1 MRGLVVFDGLRE
13 LGFHVGVDSLENVL
27 VAGDG
32 RVCIPYLRENGDGVG
47 EGGGSGKTTREA
59 CLTSILPH
67 TSPNLKKEK
76 NKISNRMKKSPTNL
90 CSVTMARPP

>member
-47 EGGGSGKTTREA
+47 EGGGGGGSGGSGGGSGSGGWIWGYGRH
-59 CLTSILPH
+59 LI
-67 TSPNLKKEK
+67 
-76 NKISNRMKKSPTNL
+76 
-90 CSVTMARPP
+90 V

>member
-13 LGFHVGVDSLENVL
+13 LGFHVGVDSFKDIL

-47 EGGGSGKTTREA
+47 EGSGGGIVCSGGG
-59 CLTSILPH
+59 
-67 TSPNLKKEK
+67 
-76 NKISNRMKKSPTNL
+76 
-90 CSVTMARPP
+90 

>member
-13 LGFHVGVDSLENVL
+13 LGFHVVVDSFENIL

-47 EGGGSGKTTREA
+47 ERSRRREGLSGRIGRGWKRLHRA
-59 CLTSILPH
+59 DILY
-67 TSPNLKKEK
+67 LE
-76 NKISNRMKKSPTNL
+76 
-90 CSVTMARPP
+90 